1 MFALWFLLAIYS
13 GLYVIFFC
21 FPWLIHKPKDFKV
34 CKRIIRSQKVASIA
48 HRGGLLE
55 NYENSMKAFKH
66 SAQLEISGLEL
77 DVHKTKDNLMAVIHD
92 SDLSRLT
99 GQLETVDSL
108 NYNEIGEYSEKIY
121 PEYTR
126 EFFKKLN
133 AEKERPP
140 LLEEVFEFL
149 KDHPEI
155 FLNIDVKSNKDQ
167 DLIDVCRIIKKHGY
181 QDRVI
186 IGCLLNS
193 DTKRIVSEEGLCAPL
208 YFNFNQIIKFVLS
221 ACTGMLPFVTFDYDV
236 LEVYGPFETVM
247 DNDEIQ
253 NNWKERAYYNSLK
266 IFKPIVPLINW
277 HLNRRG
283 IPIFYWTL
291 NTESDFEYAV
301 QLGCNGIMTDRV
313 SRLKNFLVEKKLF

>member
-1 MFALWFLLAIYS
+1 MLFLWCLLAIYA
-13 GLYVIFFC
+13 GLYILFFC
-21 FPWLIHKPKDFKV
+21 FPRLLHKPKNFKV
-34 CKRIIRSQKVASIA
+34 CQRIIRSQKVASIA

-55 NYENSMKAFKH
+55 NYENSMRAFRH
-66 SAQLEISGLEL
+66 SAQLGVTGIEL

-99 GQLETVDSL
+99 GQISTVNNL
-108 NYNEIGEYSEKIY
+108 KYEEIGEYAENIY

-126 EFFKKLN
+126 EFFKKVN
-133 AEKERPP
+133 NEKERPP

-149 KDHPEI
+149 KNHPEI

-167 DLIDVCRIIKKHGY
+167 DLIDVCCLIKKHGF

-186 IGCLLNS
+186 LGCLLNS
-193 DTKRIVSEEGLCAPL
+193 ETKRLVTEQGLYAPL
-208 YFNFNQIIKFVLS
+208 YFNFSQIIKFVIS
-221 ACTGMLPFVTFDYDV
+221 TCIGVLPFVTFDYDV
-236 LEVYGPFETVM
+236 LEIYGPFETVM

-253 NNWKERAYYNSLK
+253 NNWREKAYYNSLK
-266 IFKPIVPLINW
+266 IFKPVVPLINW

-291 NTESDFEYAV
+291 NTENDYEYAV
-301 QLGCNGIMTDRV
+301 QLGCNGIMTDRI
-313 SRLKNFLVEKKLF
+313 SLLKTFLEKKKLF